1 MFWGGWLGV
10 ILLLLLFWLLFGI
23 VEIWLLDVLDVLVDD
38 NGCEV
43 VMLVLMIFAVIILL
57 LVGVGRLFFRLI
69 EFGKLVFGVDL

>member
-23 VEIWLLDVLDVLVDD
+23 VEIWLLDVLVDD